1 MINGK
6 VTQWRVPTVA
16 EAKLFASALELQVP
30 GEVAVAVIDQEI
42 LPECL
47 LDVAEQWARNP
58 MVRANRFDLRAWM
71 GQTDEAR
78 QVQAL
83 SRSYNGMAWYLV
95 QTNLVDAN
103 GTVLQKAL
111 KFMEVLERRLAGT
124 KQAPLDEATKFWAQ
138 LQAGKV
144 PHGGGRTTT
153 VGIADL
159 RQ

>member
-1 MINGK
+1 LVG
-6 VTQWRVPTVA
+6 A
-16 EAKLFASALELQVP
+16 
-30 GEVAVAVIDQEI
+30 IDPEI
-42 LPECL
+42 LPPCL
-47 LDVAEQWARNP
+47 PDVADLWVRNP
-58 MVRANRFDLRAWM
+58 LVRAARFDLRMWM
-71 GQTDEAR
+71 GQTDEQR

-95 QTNLVDAN
+95 QTNLVEAT
-103 GTVLQKAL
+103 GAPLVKAL
-111 KFMEVLERRLAGT
+111 KFQEVLERRLAGT
-124 KQAPLDEATKFWAQ
+124 KQAPLDEAAKFWSQ